1 MKSVDPR
8 SALIRFQIA
17 DTDTPVPFALV
28 DPGEP
33 LEGARTER
41 SPSGIVFRELV
52 DVLEAAP
59 VDWSNIAPHP
69 RLAELEQRCRC
80 GMLRGEHLT
89 KKHDA
94 SERAERWPCNGFRAE
109 ASSKAGAL

>member
-52 DVLEAAP
+52 DVLE
-59 VDWSNIAPHP
+59 
-69 RLAELEQRCRC
+69 QRCRC